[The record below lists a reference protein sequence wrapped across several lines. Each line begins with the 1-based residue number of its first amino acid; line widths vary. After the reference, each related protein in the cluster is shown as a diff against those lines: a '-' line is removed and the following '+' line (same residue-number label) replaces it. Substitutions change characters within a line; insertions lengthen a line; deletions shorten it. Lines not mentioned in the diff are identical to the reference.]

1 LIDTKERIAGLNVTA
16 GWSNFLSA
24 ETGAAATLAGLIFV
38 AVSINLSKILEYP
51 GVPGRAAEALAL
63 LIGVLLAGTFGLAPN
78 QPEKLLGA
86 EFLAVGG
93 SLWLLTLTFHLG
105 ELRRKNPWWWLA
117 SRALLSQCATLSLC
131 IAGLSLMVGHAEGMY
146 WLIPGCVFSFVAS
159 ITSAWVL
166 LIEILR

>member
-1 LIDTKERIAGLNVTA
+1 MNVTA

-63 LIGVLLAGTFGLAPN
+63 LIGVLLSCTFGLAPN
-78 QPEKLLGA
+78 QPARVLGS
-86 EFLAVGG
+86 ELLAVGG
-93 SLWLLTLTFHLG
+93 SLWLLTLTFHVG
-105 ELRRKNPWWWLA
+105 EFRRKNPWWWLA
-117 SRALLSQCATLSLC
+117 SRALLSQGATLSFC
-131 IAGLSLMVGHAEGMY
+131 IAGISLLQGRADGMY

>member
-1 LIDTKERIAGLNVTA
+1 MNITA

-38 AVSINLSKILEYP
+38 AVSINLGKILDYP

-63 LIGVLLAGTFGLAPN
+63 LIGVLLVCTFGLAPN
-78 QPEKLLGA
+78 QSEKLLGS

-93 SLWLLTLTFHLG
+93 VLWLMTVSFHVG
-105 ELRRKNPWWWLA
+105 ELRRKHPWWWLA
-117 SRALLSQCATLSLC
+117 SRSLLCQGATLSFC
-131 IAGLSLMVGHAEGMY
+131 IAGILVIMGHADGMY

>member
-1 LIDTKERIAGLNVTA
+1 MRRGELPNLNVTA

-63 LIGVLLAGTFGLAPN
+63 LMGVLFVCTFGLAPY
-78 QPEKLLGA
+78 QSERSLGI

-93 SLWLLTLTFHLG
+93 LLWLMTVILAVG
-105 ELRRKNPWWWLA
+105 ELRRKHPWQWLV
-117 SRALLSQCATLSLC
+117 SRFMLSQGATLSFC
-131 IAGLSLMVGHAEGMY
+131 VAGIALILSHPNGMY

-159 ITSAWVL
+159 ISSAWVL